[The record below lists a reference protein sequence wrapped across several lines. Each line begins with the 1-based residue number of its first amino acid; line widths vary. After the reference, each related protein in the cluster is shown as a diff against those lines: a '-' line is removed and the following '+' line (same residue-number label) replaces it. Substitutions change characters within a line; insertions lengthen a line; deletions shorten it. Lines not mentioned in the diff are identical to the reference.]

1 MVELSLTILP
11 HKRQGFKMSTL
22 LKFTTSSG
30 IVELPNNGL
39 CRRRMSSGITGCSH
53 YQLIMLWMLL
63 LQLLRGMMT
72 IVQMLLGRSTTMGN
86 HSHILLIGVDITAA
100 AVVVAT
106 ATAAAAAAV
115 IIVQVT
121 VG

>member
-1 MVELSLTILP
+1 
-11 HKRQGFKMSTL
+11 
-22 LKFTTSSG
+22 
-30 IVELPNNGL
+30 
-39 CRRRMSSGITGCSH
+39 MSSGITGCSH
-53 YQLIMLWMLL
+53 YQLTMLWMLL

-86 HSHILLIGVDITAA
+86 HSHILLIGVDITAV

-106 ATAAAAAAV
+106 AAAAAAAAAV